1 MKSFEQQQQKAQ
13 AQVDRWIYSRI
24 LPYCLRTCPYLPPH
38 TGSFCKALSLSSRPA
53 IPHLSPRSSS
63 MSLPKIPYL
72 YILPSPPDLAFYVP
86 FDQSP
91 FLSTHLKAQ
100 VSFNRQQKGIYFFL
114 ICSSSLYVLIRKL
127 GLLPLIFKAIIEL
140 YMLIAFIILSA
151 ILYI

>member
-72 YILPSPPDLAFYVP
+72 YILPSPPDLAFYSGP
-86 FDQSP
+86 IS
-91 FLSTHLKAQ
+91 S
-100 VSFNRQQKGIYFFL
+100 RL
-114 ICSSSLYVLIRKL
+114 I
-127 GLLPLIFKAIIEL
+127 
-140 YMLIAFIILSA
+140 MLHV
-151 ILYI
+151 